1 MQKSWR
7 SKVVSELDPRLERF
21 REAYFKMAELAR
33 YRPQAPDGGFG
44 NIQLTLAELADA
56 KRLAHEATEYAIRF
70 LREENTC
77 AFHLGCSDFSTN
89 KAFCWTIEAARQLA
103 VGATGNQVAL
113 TLLRMAAAE
122 VVRVRKTRTK

>member
-1 MQKSWR
+1 MNA
-7 SKVVSELDPRLERF
+7 LGDPRLQRF
-21 REAYFKMAELAR
+21 REAYFKMAEIAR
-33 YRPQAPDGGFG
+33 YRPQAPEDGFG

-56 KRLAHEATEYAIRF
+56 ERLAREATDYAIRF
-70 LREENTC
+70 LLEENTC
-77 AFHLGCSDFSTN
+77 EFHLGCSDFSTN

-103 VGATGNQVAL
+103 VGSTGNQTAL